1 MKVTK
6 LTCKLKI
13 PLSSTSIHFGL
24 LNTLIISHNLIDVG
38 SNVFILSILR
48 YNQIGDH
55 VKDDL
60 TNFGYRLDMKLKI
73 LKIFLYFGNLL
84 KPFVKNWW
92 LFICFKFKGIIR
104 ANFLTIILCMCQND
118 LFGLKCKKWPKENK
132 MVGSAQYLPFC

>member
-1 MKVTK
+1 
-6 LTCKLKI
+6 
-13 PLSSTSIHFGL
+13 
-24 LNTLIISHNLIDVG
+24 
-38 SNVFILSILR
+38 
-48 YNQIGDH
+48 
-55 VKDDL
+55 
-60 TNFGYRLDMKLKI
+60 MKLKI